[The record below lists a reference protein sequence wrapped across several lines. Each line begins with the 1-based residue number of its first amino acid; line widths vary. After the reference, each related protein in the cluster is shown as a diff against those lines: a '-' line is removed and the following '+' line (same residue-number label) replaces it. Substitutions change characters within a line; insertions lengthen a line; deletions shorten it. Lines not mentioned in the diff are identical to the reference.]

1 MCYFLKS
8 SNEILLVSE
17 NYQHILKFP
26 LEVMMMKDH
35 RKNTVNIVSNEAV
48 RGKPYLDIDR
58 VITESKTEQAQEKYK
73 TT

>member
-1 MCYFLKS
+1 
-8 SNEILLVSE
+8 
-17 NYQHILKFP
+17 
-26 LEVMMMKDH
+26 MMKDH

-58 VITESKTEQAQEKYK
+58 VITESKSEQSQETYNK